1 MTKSEEE
8 REDSFWPDGEM
19 CFREAPDTM
28 PVYDLQVLEGGAL
41 RRQLRAQDSQELAPP
56 VPEASR
62 TLGI

>member
-1 MTKSEEE
+1 
-8 REDSFWPDGEM
+8 
-19 CFREAPDTM
+19 M